1 MFVINAPEKLL
12 SVAKTIIQNVELTAL
27 VNGTYQTTEIL
38 ICPTQAIS
46 ITDNAIDNSRCIAC
60 GICKKLFPDAIVYSP
75 EKGDVLKFI
84 DYCNVHKMFVYK
96 WLCLSSYNLSGI
108 EIFIKGF
115 SRSKRIPLVNLVG
128 KRVRFT
134 KSAYSIREL
143 EKAKAELNDMVDLA
157 SNVINLSLLE
167 GSIVLI
173 KEPSNQKEKD
183 YLDKLSGCSLF
194 ELIEMYNRFTSNLL

>member
-12 SVAKTIIQNVELTAL
+12 SVTKTIIQNVELTAL
-27 VNGTYQTTEIL
+27 LNGTYQTTEIL

-46 ITDNAIDNSRCIAC
+46 VTDNAIDNSRCIAC

-96 WLCLSSYNLSGI
+96 WLCLSSNNLSGI

-115 SRSKRIPLVNLVG
+115 SRSKRIPLVNLIG

-157 SNVINLSLLE
+157 SNVVNLSLLE
-167 GSIVLI
+167 RSIVLI
-173 KEPSNQKEKD
+173 QEPSNQREKD

-194 ELIEMYNRFTSNLL
+194 ELTEMYNRFTSNLL

>member
-12 SVAKTIIQNVELTAL
+12 SVTTTIIQNVELTAL
-27 VNGTYQTTEIL
+27 FNGTYQTTEIL

-46 ITDNAIDNSRCIAC
+46 VTDNAIDNSRCIAC

-75 EKGDVLKFI
+75 EKGDALKFI

-115 SRSKRIPLVNLVG
+115 SRGKRIPLVNMVG

-173 KEPSNQKEKD
+173 QEPSNQKEKD

>member
-96 WLCLSSYNLSGI
+96 WLCLSSNNLSGI

-115 SRSKRIPLVNLVG
+115 SRSKRIPLVNLIG

-167 GSIVLI
+167 RSIVLI
-173 KEPSNQKEKD
+173 QEPSNQREKD

-194 ELIEMYNRFTSNLL
+194 ELTEMYNRFTSNLP